1 MRVVWLRRPGIAS
14 VFSPKEGTAHESN
27 TSLEEISI
35 RIVISMGKTTRLS
48 TSISRN
54 FPGFNSDVGII

>member
-27 TSLEEISI
+27 TSLEEIDI
-35 RIVISMGKTTRLS
+35 RIVISIGNTARLS
-48 TSISRN
+48 SSSSRSS
-54 FPGFNSDVGII
+54 PGFNSDVGII